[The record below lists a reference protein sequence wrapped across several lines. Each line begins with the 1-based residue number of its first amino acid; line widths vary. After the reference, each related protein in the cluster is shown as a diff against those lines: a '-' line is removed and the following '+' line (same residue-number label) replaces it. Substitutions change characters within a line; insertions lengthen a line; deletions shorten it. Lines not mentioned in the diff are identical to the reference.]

1 VRGARWLTLAHR
13 CAASI
18 CLLLCKQSLPSE
30 FRQMGTEPNSGDIP
44 EKVIAK
50 SDLIHFKYISKSNAM
65 VLYDFDFFP

>member
-1 VRGARWLTLAHR
+1 
-13 CAASI
+13 
-18 CLLLCKQSLPSE
+18 
-30 FRQMGTEPNSGDIP
+30 MGTEPNSGDIP